1 MATWSGIRLPGRWTG
16 EGGEGS
22 VETGNPGETE
32 EGAELTLPRRVNSGA
47 EGRTKNTEGA
57 EPALQPSTENHVPVN
72 SASKTRT
79 AHATR
84 QAHSKTASHDPASG
98 CRWLRNSPRGPSAQH
113 QNAERASRIFTV
125 RIWAVEHWLLALCL
139 AFGRFSLIILIIQRT
154 YRKAV
159 CIFWDYL
166 LLEQRGMFCK

>member
-84 QAHSKTASHDPASG
+84 QAHSQTASHDPASE
-98 CRWLRNSPRGPSAQH
+98 WLPLAQKLTSGVRLLSTKMRS
-113 QNAERASRIFTV
+113 ER
-125 RIWAVEHWLLALCL
+125 L
-139 AFGRFSLIILIIQRT
+139 RFSPCGSGLCSTGCWLCAWRL
-154 YRKAV
+154 V
-159 CIFWDYL
+159 LFL
-166 LLEQRGMFCK
+166 